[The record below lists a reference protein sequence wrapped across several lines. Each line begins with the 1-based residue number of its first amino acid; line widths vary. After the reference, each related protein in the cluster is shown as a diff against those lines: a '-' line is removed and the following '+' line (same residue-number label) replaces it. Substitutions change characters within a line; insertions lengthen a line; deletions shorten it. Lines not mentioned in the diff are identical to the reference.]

1 MQSWPAVSCA
11 VLRFRLGALCI
22 DGPFLLE
29 ATTMSTE
36 TYFTPREA
44 AEYLRSSTSTLAKA
58 RLTRRGPIF
67 VRIGRAVRY
76 RKSDIDAWMS
86 ASVARHIEQSRR
98 APTQASGGHA

>member
-1 MQSWPAVSCA
+1 M
-11 VLRFRLGALCI
+11 I
-22 DGPFLLE
+22 
-29 ATTMSTE
+29 TE

-58 RLTRRGPIF
+58 RLTKRGPAF

-86 ASVARHIEQSRR
+86 SSVAGNVERSSR
-98 APTQASGGHA
+98 APRSPASRDNAQ